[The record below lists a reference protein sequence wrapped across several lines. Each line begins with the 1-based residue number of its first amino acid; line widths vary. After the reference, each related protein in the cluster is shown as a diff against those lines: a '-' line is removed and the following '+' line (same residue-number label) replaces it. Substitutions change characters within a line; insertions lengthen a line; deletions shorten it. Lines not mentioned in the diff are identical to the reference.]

1 MMRYCSVLACVAII
15 GLSTVAVATAPAASD
30 DERSSSARSW
40 NVTGPYGGSV
50 RSLRIAPDDPQKIF
64 VGTSDGQIYRSRD
77 GGRSWARAIPGF
89 NRPGLVLD
97 KVIIDPGDPNVMYAA
112 VWSTDRN
119 KAGGVFKS
127 KDGGDT
133 WHELSE
139 MKDESVRA
147 IALDPN
153 DSKILVA
160 GSLKAVF
167 RTTDAGDSW
176 ERISPKGHADLLNF
190 HSIAIDPRDTNVI
203 FAGTTHLPWKTTDG
217 GKTWFSIKEGILD
230 DSDIFSIAIMEDN
243 PERVFASACSGIYFT
258 EDAGTKWSKV
268 QGIPFSSRRTHVI
281 YPHPTRSEVVF
292 AGTTQGL
299 WRSLD
304 TGKTWQLMTTK
315 TLVVNAIDI
324 HPDDPDRVLLGT
336 EEHGVLISRDLGK
349 SFVESNAGYIH
360 RHILTVLPDM
370 AQADRVYATVFHDGI
385 AGGFFISNDGGR
397 TWRQSIRGLGGRD
410 VFALLQQPDNP
421 SVLIAGT
428 NYGVYRSKD
437 RGETWAF
444 VGKPAKKVAPK
455 KGTGDDPPARSP
467 RPTRRTRASLQAPT
481 TYQLVS
487 VVKTA
492 AKKKPAPAKGKKT
505 AKKPVGPKL
514 VTLEEQVNGFAS
526 YVDAAGGKW
535 IIAATNR
542 GIYRSQD
549 LDKGWELIPT
559 PGLLA
564 PFTCLSIG
572 PADPDRTIY
581 LGTMKG
587 LAYSRDFGAT
597 WERVHR
603 GPDEFPVKSIAQDPR
618 DAQVVY
624 VGSRGYFYKSE
635 DGARSWKKRGGG
647 LPAGD
652 ITIVAVDPVNSDTVY
667 AGDYLGG
674 GIYRSTNRGEDW
686 ERLDAGLPSARVWTL
701 AADPFEAGRVYAGS
715 YSGGVYV
722 MKGAPVAATLTE

>member
-1 MMRYCSVLACVAII
+1 MIRLFCVLACAAML
-15 GLSTVAVATAPAASD
+15 GSSTVASAAAPAAGG
-30 DERSSSARSW
+30 DEHPSSARSW

-64 VGTSDGQIYRSRD
+64 AGTSDGQIYRSRD
-77 GGRSWARAIPGF
+77 GGRNWSRAIPGF

-112 VWSTDRN
+112 VWSTDRD

-160 GSLKAVF
+160 GTLKAVF
-167 RTTDAGDSW
+167 RTTDAGESW
-176 ERISPKGHADLLNF
+176 ERISPKGHTDLINF
-190 HSIAIDPRDTNVI
+190 HSVAIDPRDTNVI
-203 FAGTTHLPWKTTDG
+203 FAGTTHLPWKTTDC
-217 GKTWFSIKEGILD
+217 GKSWFSIKEGIID
-230 DSDIFSIAIMEDN
+230 DSDIFSIAIMDDN
-243 PERVFASACSGIYFT
+243 PDRVFASACSGIYAS
-258 EDAGTKWSKV
+258 DNAGGLWTKV
-268 QGIPFSSRRTHVI
+268 QGIPFSSRRTHII
-281 YPHPTRSEVVF
+281 YPHPSRPEVVF

-299 WRSLD
+299 WRSMD
-304 TGKTWQLMTTK
+304 SGKTWQLMTTK

-336 EEHGVLISRDLGK
+336 DEHGVLISRDLGK

-360 RHILTVLPDM
+360 RHILTVLPDL
-370 AQADRVYATVFHDGI
+370 AQADRVYATVFHDGV
-385 AGGFFISNDGGR
+385 AGGFFVSTDGGR
-397 TWRQSIRGLGGRD
+397 SWRQSIRGLGGRD
-410 VFALLQQPDNP
+410 IFALLQQPENP

-428 NYGVYRSKD
+428 SYGVYRSKD
-437 RGETWAF
+437 RGESWAF

-455 KGTGDDPPARSP
+455 KDPGDDPPRRAPRS
-467 RPTRRTRASLQAPT
+467 TRRTRASLNSPT

-487 VVKTA
+487 IAKTA
-492 AKKKPAPAKGKKT
+492 AKKPAAAKGKK
-505 AKKPVGPKL
+505 APKKPAGPKL

-526 YVDAAGGKW
+526 YVDANGAKW
-535 IIAATNR
+535 ILAATNR
-542 GIYRSQD
+542 GVYRSQD
-549 LDKGWELIPT
+549 LDKGWEALAT
-559 PGLLA
+559 PGLVA
-564 PFTCLSIG
+564 PFTSISTG
-572 PADPDRTIY
+572 LTDPDRTIY

-587 LAYSRDFGAT
+587 LAYSRDFGTT

-618 DAQVVY
+618 DGQVVY

-635 DGARSWKKRGGG
+635 DAGRSWKKRGGG

-652 ITIVAVDPVNSDTVY
+652 ITIVAVDPVNPDTVY

-701 AADPFEAGRVYAGS
+701 AADPFDAGRIYAGS

-722 MKGAPVAATLTE
+722 MKGTSVAATLTP

>member
-1 MMRYCSVLACVAII
+1 MIRLFCVLACAAML
-15 GLSTVAVATAPAASD
+15 GSSTIASAAAPAAGG
-30 DERSSSARSW
+30 DEHPSSTRSW

-64 VGTSDGQIYRSRD
+64 AGTSDGQIYRSRD
-77 GGRSWARAIPGF
+77 GGRNWSRAIPGF

-112 VWSTDRN
+112 VWSTDRD

-160 GSLKAVF
+160 GTLKAVF
-167 RTTDAGDSW
+167 RTTDAGESW
-176 ERISPKGHADLLNF
+176 ERISPKGHTDLINF
-190 HSIAIDPRDTNVI
+190 HSVAIDPRDTNII
-203 FAGTTHLPWKTTDG
+203 FAGTTHLPWKTTDC
-217 GKTWFSIKEGILD
+217 GKSWFSIKEGIID
-230 DSDIFSIAIMEDN
+230 DSDIFSIAIMDDN
-243 PERVFASACSGIYFT
+243 PERVFASACSGIYAS
-258 EDAGTKWSKV
+258 DNAGGLWTKV
-268 QGIPFSSRRTHVI
+268 QGIPFSSRRTHII
-281 YPHPTRSEVVF
+281 YPHPSRPEVVF

-299 WRSLD
+299 WRSMD
-304 TGKTWQLMTTK
+304 SGKTWQLMTTK

-336 EEHGVLISRDLGK
+336 DEHGVLISRDLGK

-360 RHILTVLPDM
+360 RHILTVLPDL
-370 AQADRVYATVFHDGI
+370 AQADRVYATVFHDGV
-385 AGGFFISNDGGR
+385 AGGFFVSTDGGR
-397 TWRQSIRGLGGRD
+397 SWRQSIRGLGGRD
-410 VFALLQQPDNP
+410 IFALLQQPENP

-428 NYGVYRSKD
+428 SYGVYRSKD
-437 RGETWAF
+437 RGESWTF

-455 KGTGDDPPARSP
+455 KDPGDDPPRRAPRS
-467 RPTRRTRASLQAPT
+467 TRRTRASLNAPT
-481 TYQLVS
+481 TFQLVS
-487 VVKTA
+487 IAKTSA
-492 AKKKPAPAKGKKT
+492 KKPAAAKGKK
-505 AKKPVGPKL
+505 APKKPAGPKL

-526 YVDAAGGKW
+526 YVDANGAKW
-535 IIAATNR
+535 LLAATNR

-549 LDKGWELIPT
+549 LDKGWEALAT
-559 PGLLA
+559 PGLVA
-564 PFTCLSIG
+564 PFTCISTG
-572 PADPDRTIY
+572 FTDPDRTIY

-618 DAQVVY
+618 DGQVIY

-635 DGARSWKKRGGG
+635 DAGRSWKKRGGG

-652 ITIVAVDPVNSDTVY
+652 ITIVAVDPVNPDTVY

-701 AADPFEAGRVYAGS
+701 AADPFDAGRVYAGS

-722 MKGAPVAATLTE
+722 MKGTSVAATLTP

>member
-1 MMRYCSVLACVAII
+1 MMRLLSVLACAAMLGSLSVA
-15 GLSTVAVATAPAASD
+15 SAAAPAAGG
-30 DERSSSARSW
+30 DERPSSTRSW

-64 VGTSDGQIYRSRD
+64 VGTSDGQLYRSRD
-77 GGRSWARAIPGF
+77 GGKSWARSIPGF
-89 NRPGLVLD
+89 SRPGLVLD

-127 KDGGDT
+127 TDGGDT
-133 WHELSE
+133 WHELSDL
-139 MKDESVRA
+139 KDESVRA

-160 GSLKAVF
+160 GTLKAVY
-167 RTTDAGDSW
+167 RTTDAGKSW
-176 ERISPKGHADLLNF
+176 DRISPKGHADLINF
-190 HSIAIDPRDTNVI
+190 HSIAIDPRDTNII
-203 FAGTTHLPWKTTDG
+203 FAGTTHLPWKTLDG
-217 GKTWFSIKEGILD
+217 GKSWHSIKEGIID
-230 DSDIFSIAIMEDN
+230 DSDIFSIAILDDN
-243 PERVFASACSGIYFT
+243 PERVFASACSGIYLS
-258 EDAGTKWSKV
+258 ENSGSLWAKI
-268 QGIPFSSRRTHVI
+268 QGIPFSSRRTHII
-281 YPHPTRSEVVF
+281 YPHPTRPEVVF

-299 WRSLD
+299 WRSMD
-304 TGKTWQLMTTK
+304 SSKTWQLMTTK

-324 HPDDPDRVLLGT
+324 HPDDPDRVMLGT
-336 EEHGVLISRDLGK
+336 DEHGVLISRDLGK
-349 SFVESNAGYIH
+349 SFVESNSGYIH
-360 RHILTVLPDM
+360 RHILTVLPDI
-370 AQADRVYATVFHDGI
+370 AQADRVYATVFHDGT

-410 VFALLQQPDNP
+410 VFTLLQQPDNP
-421 SVLIAGT
+421 QILIAGT
-428 NYGVYRSKD
+428 GYGVYRSKD
-437 RGETWAF
+437 RGESWAF

-455 KGTGDDPPARSP
+455 KDPSDAPPRRAPRS
-467 RPTRRTRASLQAPT
+467 TRRTRASLSSPT

-487 VVKTA
+487 IAKTPA
-492 AKKKPAPAKGKKT
+492 KKPAAKGKK
-505 AKKPVGPKL
+505 AVKKPVGPKL

-526 YVDAAGGKW
+526 YVDAAGVKW
-535 IIAATNR
+535 LVAATNR
-542 GIYRSQD
+542 GVFRSQD
-549 LDKGWELIPT
+549 IDKGWEALLT
-559 PGLLA
+559 PGLVA
-564 PFTCLSIG
+564 PFTCISSG
-572 PADPDRTIY
+572 FTDPDRTIY

-603 GPDEFPVKSIAQDPR
+603 GPDDLPVKSIAQDPR
-618 DAQVVY
+618 DGQVIY

-635 DGARSWKKRGGG
+635 DAGRSWKKRGGG

-652 ITIVAVDPVNSDTVY
+652 ITVVAVDPVNPDTVY

-674 GIYRSTNRGEDW
+674 GIYRSSNRGEDW

-701 AADPFEAGRVYAGS
+701 AADPFDSGRVYAGS

-722 MKGAPVAATLTE
+722 MKGTSVAATLTE

>member
-1 MMRYCSVLACVAII
+1 MIRLFCVLACAAML
-15 GLSTVAVATAPAASD
+15 GLTTVASAAAPAAGG
-30 DERSSSARSW
+30 DEHPSSTRSW

-50 RSLRIAPDDPQKIF
+50 RSLRIAPDDPQKVF
-64 VGTSDGQIYRSRD
+64 AGTSDGQIYRSRD
-77 GGRSWARAIPGF
+77 GGRNWSRAIPGF

-112 VWSTDRN
+112 VWSTDRE

-139 MKDESVRA
+139 MKNESVRA

-160 GSLKAVF
+160 GTLKAVF

-176 ERISPKGHADLLNF
+176 ERISPKGHTDLINF
-190 HSIAIDPRDTNVI
+190 HSVAIDPRDTNVI
-203 FAGTTHLPWKTTDG
+203 FAGTTHLPWKTTDC
-217 GKTWFSIKEGILD
+217 GKSWFSIKDGIID
-230 DSDIFSIAIMEDN
+230 DSDIFSIAIMDDN
-243 PERVFASACSGIYFT
+243 PERVFASACSGIYAS
-258 EDAGTKWSKV
+258 DNAGGLWTKV
-268 QGIPFSSRRTHVI
+268 QGIPFSSRRTHII
-281 YPHPTRSEVVF
+281 YPHPSRPEVVF

-299 WRSLD
+299 WRSMD
-304 TGKTWQLMTTK
+304 SGKTWQLMTTK

-336 EEHGVLISRDLGK
+336 DEHGVLISRDLGK

-360 RHILTVLPDM
+360 RHILTVLPDL
-370 AQADRVYATVFHDGI
+370 AQADRVYATVFHDGV
-385 AGGFFISNDGGR
+385 AGGFFISADGGR
-397 TWRQSIRGLGGRD
+397 SWRQSIRGLGGRD
-410 VFALLQQPDNP
+410 IFSLLQQPENP

-428 NYGVYRSKD
+428 SYGVYRSKD
-437 RGETWAF
+437 RGESWAF

-455 KGTGDDPPARSP
+455 KDPGDAPPRRAPRS
-467 RPTRRTRASLQAPT
+467 TRRTRASLNSPT

-487 VVKTA
+487 IAKTA
-492 AKKKPAPAKGKKT
+492 AKKPVAAKGKK
-505 AKKPVGPKL
+505 APKKPAGPKL

-526 YVDAAGGKW
+526 YVDANGAKW
-535 IIAATNR
+535 MLAATNR
-542 GIYRSQD
+542 GVYRSQD
-549 LDKGWELIPT
+549 LDKGWEAFAT
-559 PGLLA
+559 PGLVA
-564 PFTCLSIG
+564 PFTSISTG
-572 PADPDRTIY
+572 FTDPDRTIY

-587 LAYSRDFGAT
+587 LAYSRDFGTT

-603 GPDEFPVKSIAQDPR
+603 GPDEFPVKSIVQDPR
-618 DAQVVY
+618 DGQVVY

-635 DGARSWKKRGGG
+635 DAGRSWKKRGGG

-652 ITIVAVDPVNSDTVY
+652 ITIVAVDPVNPDTVY

-701 AADPFEAGRVYAGS
+701 AADPFDAGRVYAGS

-722 MKGAPVAATLTE
+722 MKGTSVAATLTP

>member
-1 MMRYCSVLACVAII
+1 MMRLFSVLACVAIL
-15 GLSTVAVATAPAASD
+15 GTLTVADATVPGASGE
-30 DERSSSARSW
+30 ERQSSTRSW

-50 RSLRIAPDDPQKIF
+50 RSLRICPADPQRIY
-64 VGTSDGQIYRSRD
+64 VGTADGQMYRSRD
-77 GGRSWARAIPGF
+77 GGRSWTRAIPGF

-97 KVIIDPGDPNVMYAA
+97 KVIIDPGDPNLLYAA
-112 VWSTDRN
+112 VWSTYRD
-119 KAGGVFKS
+119 KSGGVFKS
-127 KDGGDT
+127 TDGGDT
-133 WHELSE
+133 WNELGDL
-139 MKDESVRA
+139 KDESVRA

-160 GSLKAVF
+160 GTLKAVY
-167 RTTDAGDSW
+167 RTTNSGDSW
-176 ERISPKGHADLLNF
+176 DRISPKNHPDLINF
-190 HSIAIDPRDTNVI
+190 HSLAIDPRDTNI
-203 FAGTTHLPWKTTDG
+203 IYAGTTHLPWKTLDG
-217 GKTWFSIKEGILD
+217 GKTWFSIKDGIID
-230 DSDIFSIAIMEDN
+230 DSDMFSIAIMDDN
-243 PERVFASACSGIYFT
+243 PDRVFASACSGIYFS
-258 EDAGTKWSKV
+258 ENSGTKWSKV
-268 QGIPFSSRRTHVI
+268 QGIPFSSRRTHLI
-281 YPHPTRSEVVF
+281 YPHPTRPEVVF

-315 TLVVNAIDI
+315 TLVVNSIDV

-336 EEHGVLISRDLGK
+336 DEHGVLISRDLGK

-385 AGGFFISNDGGR
+385 AGGFFISNDAGR
-397 TWRQSIRGLGGRD
+397 NWRQSIRGLGGKD
-410 VFALLQQPDNP
+410 VFALLQQPENP
-421 SVLIAGT
+421 TVLIAGT

-437 RGETWAF
+437 RGESWAF

-455 KGTGDDPPARSP
+455 KGADPDRPARAP
-467 RPTRRTRASLQAPT
+467 RSTRRTRASLEAPST
-481 TYQLVS
+481 FQLVS

-492 AKKKPAPAKGKKT
+492 AKKPAAKGKKPA
-505 AKKPVGPKL
+505 AKKPAGPKL
-514 VTLEEQVNGFAS
+514 VTLEEQVNGFTS

-535 IIAATNR
+535 VVAVTNR
-542 GIYRSQD
+542 GVFRSQD
-549 LDKGWELIPT
+549 LDKGWELLAT
-559 PGLLA
+559 PGLVG
-564 PFTCLSIG
+564 PFTCISTG
-572 PADPDRTIY
+572 STDPDRTIY
-581 LGTMKG
+581 IGTMKG

-635 DGARSWKKRGGG
+635 DAGRSWKKRGGG

-652 ITIVAVDPVNSDTVY
+652 INIVAVDPVTPDTVY

-701 AADPFEAGRVYAGS
+701 AADPFDAGRVYAGS

-722 MKGAPVAATLTE
+722 MKGTPVAATLTE